1 MGTAYFIVLER
12 PVAGLDT
19 SMDGKSL
26 AKDVAD
32 LDWTAKEIGVRPLS
46 EFVGLNPEMAREFL
60 EGDDVSTSDIA
71 LPELQQFS
79 AEDGLKSVRMLFREI
94 QAWVPGSKDTSGVLA
109 DLRECER
116 ILDAAAGQGVRW
128 HFEVDF

>member
-1 MGTAYFIVLER
+1 MGIAYFIVLER
-12 PVAGLDT
+12 PVAGLDI

-26 AKDVAD
+26 AKEVAD
-32 LDWTAKEIGVRPLS
+32 LDWTAKETGVRPLS
-46 EFVGLNPEMAREFL
+46 EFVSVKPHMAREFL
-60 EGDDVSTSDIA
+60 EGEGVSTSDIP
-71 LPELQQFS
+71 LREPQQFS

-94 QAWVPGSKDTSGVLA
+94 QAWVPGAKDTTGVLA

-116 ILDAAAGQGVRW
+116 ILEVAAKQGVRW

>member
-12 PVAGLDT
+12 PIAGLDT

-26 AKDVAD
+26 AKEVAD

-46 EFVGLNPEMAREFL
+46 EFVSVDPEMAREFL
-60 EGDDVSTSDIA
+60 EGGGVSTSEIP
-71 LPELQQFS
+71 LPDVQHFS
-79 AEDGLKSVRMLFREI
+79 PEEGLKSVQALFREI
-94 QAWVPGSKDTSGVLA
+94 QAWPPGTKDTAEVLA

-116 ILDAAAGQGVRW
+116 ILLGAANNGVRW

>member
-26 AKDVAD
+26 AKEVAD
-32 LDWTAKEIGVRPLS
+32 LDWTAKETGVRPLS
-46 EFVGLNPEMAREFL
+46 EFVSVNPDMAREFL
-60 EGDDVSTSDIA
+60 EGQGMSTSDMSM
-71 LPELQQFS
+71 PELQQFT
-79 AEDGLKSVRMLFREI
+79 AEEGLKSVRMLLREI
-94 QAWVPGSKDTSGVLA
+94 QAWVPGAKDTRGILA

-116 ILDAAAGQGVRW
+116 ILDAAAGQSVRW

>member
-12 PVAGLDT
+12 PAAGLDT

-26 AKDVAD
+26 AREIED

-46 EFVGLNPEMAREFL
+46 EFVSVNPEMALEFL
-60 EGDDVSTSDIA
+60 EGEGVSTSDIP
-71 LPELQQFS
+71 LLELQQFS
-79 AEDGLKSVRMLFREI
+79 AEDGLKSVRMLLREI
-94 QAWVPGSKDTSGVLA
+94 QAWVPGTKDTSGVLA

-116 ILDAAAGQGVRW
+116 ILDAAARQGVRW
-128 HFEVDF
+128 HFELDM